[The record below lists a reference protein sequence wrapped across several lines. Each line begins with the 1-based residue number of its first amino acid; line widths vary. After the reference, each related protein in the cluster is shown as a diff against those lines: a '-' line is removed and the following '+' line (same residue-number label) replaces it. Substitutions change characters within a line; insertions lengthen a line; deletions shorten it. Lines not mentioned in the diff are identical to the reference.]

1 VISTERVERARP
13 FLEAAL
19 EYTQGTHTYA
29 DVVQDLDTGKSQLW
43 DTDQAAV
50 VTEIHVSPRA
60 KTCHLFLAGGDL
72 NELER
77 ILRVIERWAKSEGC
91 TRMSLAGRRG
101 WERTFLRGEG
111 YAPAWTVMTKELE
124 S

>member
-1 VISTERVERARP
+1 MIDRARIERARP

-29 DVVQDLDTGKSQLW
+29 DVVRDLDTGRSQLW
-43 DTDQAAV
+43 DTNRAAV
-50 VTEIHVSPRA
+50 VTEIQLAPRA

-72 NELER
+72 EELER
-77 ILRVIERWAKSEGC
+77 ILAVIERWAKGTGC
-91 TRMSLAGRRG
+91 DRISLAGRRG

-111 YAPAWTVMTKELE
+111 YSPAWTVMTKDL
-124 S
+124 